1 MSPTDKHTGTPR
13 PGMVVPAASPPTGL
27 PPALGGP
34 RALLDGGAPPL
45 VFVVVNAVVG
55 AQATRP
61 TALSAAVAAAAATGL
76 GIVALRWVR
85 KETPRQALG
94 GLAGLTIAVLFAVAS
109 GEARGYFLPG
119 MLVDAAYGLV
129 FAGSA
134 LLGYPLVGTV
144 YGLLYRRRDW
154 RDDPRLRRLFVLATW
169 GWSGVFAVRAGVQ
182 ILFYREDLP
191 GLLAASKLL
200 LGWPLTLLAAAL
212 TLAAVRRATASSAVG
227 SRAGRHARSA
237 HRQRGMRRFLASATR
252 EPARPTRAGGDRQ
265 PSFGLYGAL
274 TVDPASGTARATAGT
289 TARRPGR

>member
-1 MSPTDKHTGTPR
+1 MSPSHSNHIGAPPR
-13 PGMVVPAASPPTGL
+13 SDAPVPAATPPTGL

-45 VFVVVNAVVG
+45 VFVVVNAMVG
-55 AQATRP
+55 AQTTRP
-61 TALSAAVAAAAATGL
+61 TALMAAVAAAATTGL
-76 GIVALRWVR
+76 GIVALRLLR

-144 YGLLYRRRDW
+144 YGLLYQRRDW
-154 RDDPRLRRLFVLATW
+154 RDDPRLRRLFVLATL

-191 GLLAASKLL
+191 GLLAVSKLL
-200 LGWPLTLLAAAL
+200 LGWPLTILAAVL
-212 TLAAVRRATASSAVG
+212 TLAAVRRATASSTVR
-227 SRAGRHARSA
+227 SRAGRPAGRTHTPAQPIESA
-237 HRQRGMRRFLASATR
+237 A
-252 EPARPTRAGGDRQ
+252 
-265 PSFGLYGAL
+265 
-274 TVDPASGTARATAGT
+274 
-289 TARRPGR
+289 